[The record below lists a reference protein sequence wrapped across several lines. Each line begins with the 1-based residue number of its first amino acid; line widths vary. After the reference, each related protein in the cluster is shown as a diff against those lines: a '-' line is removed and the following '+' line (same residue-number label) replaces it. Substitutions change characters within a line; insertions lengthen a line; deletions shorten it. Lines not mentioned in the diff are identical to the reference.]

1 MKCLQLKCGYAAVL
15 VMIERSAVVVLFG
28 LLTTPP
34 QEGRVFSPC
43 EIVRQAAD
51 LDGTVISTR
60 AEIIAGPHDDYLA
73 VEGCTKTGA
82 VDFVLLDL
90 TTHSR
95 KLHKLIH
102 MLSSKHKGKPF
113 PTASI
118 TGIISFSRE
127 PKYGTIAANVRIE
140 VLSASD
146 IRE

>member
-1 MKCLQLKCGYAAVL
+1 MLKGEATVSILFPSPLTYNSLPGVCLNRRKFIDKMKCLQLKCGYAAVL

-90 TTHSR
+90 TTHS
-95 KLHKLIH
+95 
-102 MLSSKHKGKPF
+102 
-113 PTASI
+113 
-118 TGIISFSRE
+118 
-127 PKYGTIAANVRIE
+127 
-140 VLSASD
+140 
-146 IRE
+146 